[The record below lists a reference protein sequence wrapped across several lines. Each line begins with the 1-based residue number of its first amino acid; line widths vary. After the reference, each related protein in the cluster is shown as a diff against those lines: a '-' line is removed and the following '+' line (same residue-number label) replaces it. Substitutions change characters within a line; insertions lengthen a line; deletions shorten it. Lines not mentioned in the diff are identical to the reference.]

1 MWSRSRDESARAG
14 RGCRRGDAAPD
25 PSARAESTDPPAP
38 MGADQRVRR
47 VVVVA
52 ASAAAALMVAVV
64 LLIALLGP
72 RNGGAQN
79 SSAQNGSA
87 QNGSGEAGG
96 AAAAP
101 RLSPAPVLLSAGEVQ
116 GVHDALHDI
125 DARCVPGRAG
135 ASGLERDAEVIL
147 DFARRYPDA
156 RFPIDDETGR
166 TLSLLMTAREGLR
179 GCSPATAAR
188 IDAAVPPQY
197 RLRPTQYLLRP
208 ITPP

>member
-1 MWSRSRDESARAG
+1 M
-14 RGCRRGDAAPD
+14 
-25 PSARAESTDPPAP
+25 
-38 MGADQRVRR
+38 
-47 VVVVA
+47 VA

-79 SSAQNGSA
+79 GSA
-87 QNGSGEAGG
+87 QNGGGEAGG
-96 AAAAP
+96 VAAAP
-101 RLSPAPVLLSAGEVQ
+101 RLFPAPLLLSAGEVQ